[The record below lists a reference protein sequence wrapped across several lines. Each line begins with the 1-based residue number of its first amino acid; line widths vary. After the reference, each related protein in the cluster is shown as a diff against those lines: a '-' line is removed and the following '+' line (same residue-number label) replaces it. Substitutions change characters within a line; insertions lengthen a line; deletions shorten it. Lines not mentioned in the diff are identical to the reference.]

1 MSEETKDK
9 GIDTATTETPAQ
21 RFATP
26 FIPLDRAVQAADQS
40 TESSGEGA
48 ASSDPPKPA
57 MLPVEDV
64 QTAVG
69 PEAVD
74 EQLRAD
80 AVILASQPKPAEG
93 TVPFEHHVDDAV
105 LAEKDGQGA
114 EAAPDAK
121 SEAYRVRENMI
132 DFAQSQLATLPP
144 RLRDEAWIEEMA
156 SRIAKLDRDREFDPA
171 DVDAIEAFVNEH
183 IETAFIALIEDGGET
198 APEKNLKNVSRAA
211 IARHATKLLPLS
223 ESSTPIE
230 RITHAVTRLNGIALV
245 TAQITKIREATSI
258 AVEGSISDDAVKAM
272 TAFESAG
279 LRASL
284 FGIIRCCESWE

>member
-1 MSEETKDK
+1 MSEEIKDK
-9 GIDTATTETPAQ
+9 DIDTTTSEAPTQ

-26 FIPLDRAVQAADQS
+26 FVPLDRAMQAAD
-40 TESSGEGA
+40 ESMESGEGA
-48 ASSDPPKPA
+48 ASSDPTKPA

-80 AVILASQPKPAEG
+80 AVILASQPRPAEG
-93 TVPFEHHVDDAV
+93 TLPFEHHVDDAV

-114 EAAPDAK
+114 EDAPDAK

-198 APEKNLKNVSRAA
+198 DPEKNLKNVSRLA
-211 IARHATKLLPLS
+211 IARHATRLLPLS

-230 RITHAVTRLNGIALV
+230 RITHAVTRLNGVALV
-245 TAQITKIREATSI
+245 TARITQIRASTSL
-258 AVEGSISDDAVKAM
+258 AVDGTVSDDAVKAM
-272 TAFESAG
+272 IAFESTG
-279 LRASL
+279 LRASI
-284 FGIIRCCESWE
+284 FGIIRCCESWD